1 MYVIKRQRLL
11 ERFKMQLYAVLQ
23 GMHLNPNDIEKFNI
37 KGQESSFTQMQ
48 TEKTK
53 QQTLNKTKGTI

>member
-1 MYVIKRQRLL
+1 
-11 ERFKMQLYAVLQ
+11 MQLYAVLQ

-37 KGQESSFTQMQ
+37 KGQESIFTQMQ